1 MLVRLEEWAAGVI
14 GAIRSGVLAMIVQTK
29 PARFSQVAGAHYGG
43 LASRSVNDHG
53 PALERL
59 QFAFIKTAWRYRYFL
74 SFMVFGF
81 LSILLE
87 VVLVQWVLPTS
98 WPSSVN
104 MAIGFLSGMMFA
116 YVMNASFSFTVPRRH
131 FWQAFGLFAL
141 ISLFSYSLNYLV
153 ISGIDFL
160 NGANYPLSRFVA
172 AGCLFIVAYQ
182 LHRRLTFRHFTRN
195 LGLAVYANA
204 GPDLQLAHE
213 RIGDLCD
220 HIHMDLIDET
230 MKPGTPPV
238 DLEQVA
244 AARALW
250 RWHPIGLHIM
260 SKTPL
265 KWLEECHPWV
275 DQVLVH
281 ADADDDLMEVITR
294 CRQYGLKVGVVWH
307 HTIAISYLMAYLPH
321 VDYVMILGIEKPG
334 CSGQPVMDE
343 ALLAADFFASM
354 ATRYGYELIFDGGVT
369 ADNLESIA
377 APIVVSS
384 SHVLKAKSPVL
395 AALSLMAGGGHV

>member
-1 MLVRLEEWAAGVI
+1 VI
-14 GAIRSGVLAMIVQTK
+14 TQTK
-29 PARFSQVAGAHYGG
+29 LNRISLAPGGNYGA
-43 LASRSVNDHG
+43 LAHRSFVERG
-53 PALERL
+53 PMLERM
-59 QFAFIKTAWRYRYFL
+59 QFALIKTAWRYRYFL
-74 SFMVFGF
+74 AFMVFGF

-87 VVLVQWVLPTS
+87 VVLVQFVLPTS
-98 WPSSVN
+98 WPTGVN
-104 MAIGFLSGMMFA
+104 LTIGFLSGMMFA
-116 YVMNASFSFTVPRRH
+116 YFMNASFSFTVPRQY

-141 ISLFSYSLNYLV
+141 VSFFSYSLNYLV
-153 ISGIDFL
+153 IFGLDFMSGAD
-160 NGANYPLSRFVA
+160 YPTSRFVA
-172 AGCLFIVAYQ
+172 AGCLFLIAYQ

-244 AARALW
+244 MARQMW
-250 RWHPIGLHIM
+250 RWHPICLHIM

-281 ADADDDLMEVITR
+281 ADSDDDLMEVITR

-307 HTIAISYLMAYLPH
+307 HTIAMSYLMAYLPH
-321 VDYVMILGIEKPG
+321 VDFVMILGIQRPG
-334 CSGQPVMDE
+334 YSGQTVMDE
-343 ALLAADFFASM
+343 ALQAAKFFASM
-354 ATRYGYELIFDGGVT
+354 APRYGYELIFDGGVT
-369 ADNLESIA
+369 TENLEHIA

-384 SHVLKAKSPVL
+384 SHVLQAKSPVL
-395 AALSLMAGGGHV
+395 AALSLMSGGSHA